1 MHRLEGHTTPL
12 LHSPLKPIQEV
23 PDDSPQYWWCGWNPP
38 PHSLQSPL
46 TQMVKEHPDAPKQ
59 FGIRISDEVMELVAA
74 IQEYRKLNSQ
84 PFTLAAVVESAI
96 QCHYARLVKEGA
108 IEEDDVL

>member
-1 MHRLEGHTTPL
+1 
-12 LHSPLKPIQEV
+12 
-23 PDDSPQYWWCGWNPP
+23 
-38 PHSLQSPL
+38 
-46 TQMVKEHPDAPKQ
+46 MVKEHPDAPKQ
-59 FGIRISDEVMELVAA
+59 FGIRISDDVMELVAE

-84 PFTLAAVVESAI
+84 SFTLAAVVESAI